1 VQRKFTKGLPGFR
14 HLPYS
19 NRLLKCRLENLEIR
33 RLHYDLVMTYKVL
46 TGLVDVDANEFF
58 SYVNSGYN
66 TRGHCLKLLG
76 QQCRVNIRKFF
87 FAKRVIEPWN
97 SLPATAQ
104 DFSSLSSFKTFLKKV
119 DFSKFLLT
127 T

>member
-1 VQRKFTKGLPGFR
+1 MQRKFTEGLPGFR
-14 HLPYS
+14 HLSYS
-19 NRLLKCRLENLEIR
+19 KRLLKSKLESLEIR

-58 SYVNSGYN
+58 SYVNFGYN
-66 TRGHCLKLLG
+66 TRGHYLKLLG
-76 QQCRVNIRKFF
+76 QQCRVITRKFF
-87 FAKRVIEPWN
+87 FAERVIEPWN

-104 DFSSLSSFKTFLKKV
+104 NFSSLSSFKTFLKKV
-119 DFSKFLLT
+119 DFSKCLLT